1 MLSSCCL
8 WKQTSTCF
16 RETLDRVRETSQ
28 IVHWNHENDDFHSVC
43 GGQPGSGID
52 FSDLVC
58 PPIGKKL
65 VRMVS
70 TATRAYA
77 SRNEVSNVVE
87 EVCWIAL
94 GNNGTRE
101 GRQN

>member
-1 MLSSCCL
+1 M
-8 WKQTSTCF
+8 
-16 RETLDRVRETSQ
+16 RETPQS
-28 IVHWNHENDDFHSVC
+28 VHWNHENGDFYSVC
-43 GGQPGSGID
+43 GGQPGSEID

-58 PPIGKKL
+58 PPIGKVL
-65 VRMVS
+65 VRMVW

-77 SRNEVSNVVE
+77 SRNDVSNVVE
-87 EVCWIAL
+87 KVCSIAL

>member
-1 MLSSCCL
+1 M
-8 WKQTSTCF
+8 
-16 RETLDRVRETSQ
+16 RETFQS
-28 IVHWNHENDDFHSVC
+28 VHWNHENDDFYSVC
-43 GGQPGSGID
+43 GGEPGSGID
-52 FSDLVC
+52 LSGLVC
-58 PPIGKKL
+58 PPIGKVL

-77 SRNEVSNVVE
+77 SRNEVSNDVE